1 MAAAL
6 TIGFL
11 LAAAVVLRAAC
22 AVMLK
27 GVTWRARVFFL
38 TCCAAAL
45 IGAYFT
51 TFHSIDYVNPD
62 TRIFGWPIPL
72 RVHQR
77 ANATS
82 PWLDFAGPTVIL
94 AYPMNVIL
102 FALLPAIISLVW
114 VRRLTTRAREPGA

>member
-11 LAAAVVLRAAC
+11 LAAAMVLRAAF
-22 AVMLK
+22 AVMRK

-38 TCCAAAL
+38 ACCAAAL
-45 IGAYFT
+45 VGAYFT
-51 TFHSIDYVNPD
+51 TFHSIHDVNPD

-72 RVHQR
+72 HAHQR

-82 PWLDFAGPTVIL
+82 PWLDFVGPTVIL
-94 AYPMNVIL
+94 AYPMNAIL
-102 FALLPAIISLVW
+102 FALFPAIISLVW
-114 VRRLTTRAREPGA
+114 VRRLITRARERGA